1 MQIDKIQDSDIN
13 FLISCFD
20 GLTSERIYQ
29 LPSEY
34 IESVRYL
41 PKELTP
47 KPGFYDYD
55 FTPPLREI
63 VDCFS
68 PLSPVREVVF
78 MKGLQI
84 GATTGILEAA
94 LAYHIGSVPTPQLY
108 VSADKELVTIGMKTK
123 VERMLDNCGL
133 REKIMSQSD
142 LGNKR
147 KTGDT
152 QTEKE
157 YPGGFL
163 HAIGARNPG
172 KLRSMSY
179 PVILF
184 DELDGFPDRLGDEGD
199 PVDLARNRS
208 VAFSRKRKLL
218 YISTPLI
225 MQTSKI
231 YKLFLQGDQRYFNV
245 PCKHCGEMITL
256 EWHMNESQTKTGL
269 KAGIIFDYLESGN
282 IIPESVHYKTQC
294 CGKKIYDH
302 DKSIFLKQG
311 SWIPTAEPYYDGI
324 RSYHENTLYSPPG
337 FYSWTDMVYDWSK
350 CWDIVKNRM
359 KDVEKYKE
367 FRNTKQGLPY
377 EERGESPRYE
387 RVIAHRRNYPANKII
402 NKMTIEE
409 TGSPVLL
416 LTASCDVQKEKIF
429 CHITAWCKNGVNYT
443 LDFRQLEGNTELI
456 TNEPWRKLEQ
466 IIENEIWVSDDKK
479 QYRIRAT
486 FIDAGFNTES
496 VYNFCSQYS
505 TGVFPSF
512 GRDYLQDGVTYRLA
526 AKSTLEKAGCLC
538 FHINT
543 TKIKDRIAAS
553 FRRDWNTGEYQPEW
567 HPNFPDDFRDDL
579 FRHYEAEY
587 KSAKI
592 DKKTNKIL
600 GYVWVNTPG
609 ADNHLFDTTTYNHC
623 VLEMIADNICKNELQ
638 LEALS
643 WNDFWNYANE
653 GVYYTIQQEA
663 KK

>member
-1 MQIDKIQDSDIN
+1 MTQTQILESDIN
-13 FLISCFD
+13 FLTSCFD
-20 GLTSERIYQ
+20 GLTAERIYQ

-47 KPGFYDYD
+47 KPGYYDYN

-68 PLSPVREVVF
+68 PMSPVREIVF

-108 VSADKELVTIGMKTK
+108 VSADKELVTMGMKTK

-218 YISTPLI
+218 YVSTPLVL
-225 MQTSKI
+225 QTSKI
-231 YKLFLQGDQRYFNV
+231 YKLFMSGDQRYFNI
-245 PCKHCGEMITL
+245 PCKHCGQMITL
-256 EWHMNESQTKTGL
+256 EWHLNESQTQTGL
-269 KAGIIFDYLESGN
+269 KAGIMFDFLESGN

-302 DKSIFLKQG
+302 DKTIFMPEGQ
-311 SWIPTAEPYYDGI
+311 WIPTATPYYEGI
-324 RSYHENTLYSPPG
+324 RSYQENTLYSAPG
-337 FYSWTDMVYDWSK
+337 FFSWTDMVYEWSK
-350 CWDIVKNRM
+350 CWDVIKNRVR
-359 KDVEKYKE
+359 DVEKYRE

-377 EERGESPRYE
+377 EERGEAPRYE
-387 RVIAHRRNYPANKII
+387 RVVAHRRNYPANSI
-402 NKMTIEE
+402 NNKQAIEE

-416 LTASCDVQKEKIF
+416 LTCAVDVQKECLF
-429 CHITAWCKNGVNYT
+429 CHIIAWCRNGVNYT
-443 LDFRQLEGNTELI
+443 LDFRTLEGDTELI
-456 TNEPWRKLEQ
+456 TSESWKQLEN
-466 IIENEIWVSDDKK
+466 IIENEVWVSDDKK

-486 FIDAGFNTES
+486 EIDAGYRSEQ

-505 TGVFPSF
+505 SGVYPSF
-512 GRDYLQDGVTYRLA
+512 GRDYLQDGVTFRLA
-526 AKSTLEKAGCLC
+526 SKSTLDKAGTLVYLV
-538 FHINT
+538 NT
-543 TKIKDRIAAS
+543 TKLKDRIAAS
-553 FRRDWNTGEYQPEW
+553 FRRDWNTGELQPEW
-567 HPNFPDDFRDDL
+567 HPNFPEDFRDDL
-579 FRHYEAEY
+579 FRQYEAES
-587 KSAKI
+587 KVNVM
-592 DKKTNKIL
+592 DKRTNKIQRII
-600 GYVWVNTPG
+600 WKADAG
-609 ADNHLFDTTTYNHC
+609 ADNHLFDTTGYNHNI
-623 VLEMIADNICKNELQ
+623 LEVIADNICRIELG
-638 LEALS
+638 LDSLS
-643 WNDFWNYANE
+643 WPDFWKFAEE
-653 GVYYTIQQEA
+653 GGYYTI
-663 KK
+663 